1 MNDPF
6 GSTSDSV
13 IAPAQRAFPIT
24 PSDSDDLGSFT
35 KAIYVG
41 TGGTIVLRPV
51 GSDADVSFTNV
62 QNGSILDLRCR
73 AIRASGT
80 TASGIVGLA

>member
-1 MNDPF
+1 MSDPF
-6 GSTSDSV
+6 DSASDSIV
-13 IAPAQRAFPIT
+13 APARHAFEII
-24 PSDSDDLGSFT
+24 PSNNDLASFT

-51 GSDADVSFTNV
+51 GSDADVTFTNV
-62 QNGSILDLRCR
+62 QDGSILDLRCK
-73 AIRASGT
+73 AIRADGT